1 MSNAADTPRAD
12 TGRGSPPDRDLDLRR
27 PRGGGQ
33 RCVPERLRCND
44 LVGSEVGK
52 ATEVWTRGAF
62 WGSSPPVKHWG
73 LKPFDNDVA
82 QAFAVAIIAGGEM
95 ESVLD
100 ALELDADD
108 FIDADVGQRALAAA
122 EIIAALRGGKG
133 QPPELPPQLRRWVMR
148 QARPTPLVFKR
159 ARRALKLIGARTN
172 ADNSALRHIYG
183 GQLRAWGVVMRDLL
197 KRLHL

>member
-1 MSNAADTPRAD
+1 M
-12 TGRGSPPDRDLDLRR
+12 
-27 PRGGGQ
+27 
-33 RCVPERLRCND
+33 
-44 LVGSEVGK
+44 
-52 ATEVWTRGAF
+52 
-62 WGSSPPVKHWG
+62 KHWG

-133 QPPELPPQLRRWVMR
+133 QPELPPQLRRWVMR
-148 QARPTPLVFKR
+148 QAKPAAHVLKR
-159 ARRALKLIGARTN
+159 ARRALKLIGARDN

-183 GQLRAWGVVMRDLL
+183 GQLPAWGDVMRDLL
-197 KRLHL
+197 KRLRP